1 MSPTAPQPASDPAE
15 SLVRILEG
23 LCEAIAARCEKE
35 QPASPI
41 KRLAWAQFRRLAA
54 WFAALMADVRAG
66 LHAAAPVA
74 HRRAAHDPAAA
85 FLPAPSPYCLLPGF
99 GWLLRFVP
107 GTAPFGAQVR
117 LWLCGPKI
125 RGCTAGVVAAIPSP
139 PSPALPDAGHLGGRG
154 LRSPRHGSS
163 ARLAATPVIPAP
175 SLSPSARS
183 RAPSCCVARFGPQDA
198 GCACQPPCFRR
209 PDGPIAAWAE
219 ALPDPPPNFLRRLER
234 GRESTSLS
242 FRYRNTQPVVR
253 SEPYSCL

>member
-1 MSPTAPQPASDPAE
+1 MMLMSPTAPQPASDPAE

-54 WFAALMADVRAG
+54 WFAALMADFRAG
-66 LHAAAPVA
+66 LLAAAPVA

-85 FLPAPSPYCLLPGF
+85 FLPAPSPHCLLPGF

-125 RGCTAGVVAAIPSP
+125 
-139 PSPALPDAGHLGGRG
+139 
-154 LRSPRHGSS
+154 
-163 ARLAATPVIPAP
+163 
-175 SLSPSARS
+175 
-183 RAPSCCVARFGPQDA
+183 
-198 GCACQPPCFRR
+198 
-209 PDGPIAAWAE
+209 
-219 ALPDPPPNFLRRLER
+219 
-234 GRESTSLS
+234 
-242 FRYRNTQPVVR
+242 
-253 SEPYSCL
+253 